1 MFTALILGWVN
12 NAMILYNGSEAM
24 PESVVN

>member
-1 MFTALILGWVN
+1 MFTALLLGWVN
-12 NAMILYNGSEAM
+12 NAMILHNGSEAM